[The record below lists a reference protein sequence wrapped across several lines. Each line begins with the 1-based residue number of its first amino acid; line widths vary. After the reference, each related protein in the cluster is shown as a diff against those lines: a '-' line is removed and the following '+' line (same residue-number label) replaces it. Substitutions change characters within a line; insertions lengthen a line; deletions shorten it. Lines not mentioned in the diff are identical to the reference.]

1 MGHFLIFILETFF
14 KESYL
19 YSHANKY
26 CRKMVIV
33 NATSV
38 GRFDHGVFDSIHFV
52 LNKFTSKHTR
62 VAIRSTDQCI
72 RDGGN

>member
-19 YSHANKY
+19 YSHANNY

-38 GRFDHGVFDSIHFV
+38 GRYDLIMEC
-52 LNKFTSKHTR
+52 LIAFTL
-62 VAIRSTDQCI
+62 C
-72 RDGGN
+72 